1 MLRCGRSAPGVP
13 EVSPILGVVS
23 MGVLYLRTC
32 LSRRVAFDVY
42 ERRDDN
48 MAEGWTSF
56 VGVTNRDLDLTSSVT
71 IYSCHCKLTLN

>member
-1 MLRCGRSAPGVP
+1 
-13 EVSPILGVVS
+13 

-71 IYSCHCKLTLN
+71 IYSCHCKLTLNYITNTLLECSNQSEPNSKLP